1 MDGPPSPF
9 DLDRWKEEEL
19 PLLFDLVRFDNDNDL
34 RNVVLVLLLLLM
46 LLLLSRTSIS
56 ICIERPPL
64 VDKSNG

>member
-1 MDGPPSPF
+1 MGGPPSPF

-64 VDKSNG
+64 VDKLNG

>member
-1 MDGPPSPF
+1 MEGPASPF